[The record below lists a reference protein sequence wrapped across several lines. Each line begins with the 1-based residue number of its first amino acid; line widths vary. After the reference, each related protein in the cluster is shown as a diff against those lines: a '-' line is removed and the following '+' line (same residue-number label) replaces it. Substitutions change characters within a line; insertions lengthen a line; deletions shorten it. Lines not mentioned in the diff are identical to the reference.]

1 MNNMPINNP
10 MEIIAAIKNGQNPQQ
25 LIISILEG
33 SMGQTP
39 MGKNLLELAKNN
51 QTDAI
56 TNIVRN
62 MFDARG
68 IDFDKEFGAFKQ
80 MLGVK

>member
-1 MNNMPINNP
+1 MPINNP
-10 MEIIAAIKNGQNPQQ
+10 MEIISAIKNGQNPQQ
-25 LIISILEG
+25 VLMSVLEG

-39 MGKNLLELAKNN
+39 MGKNLIELAKNN
-51 QTDAI
+51 DTDAI
-56 TNIVRN
+56 TTIVRN
-62 MFDARG
+62 LFKSRG